1 VVCHCISFSFS
12 RSVAGRYNDSLH
24 TDARRLL
31 LSSFK
36 MGLCAGEFKAVMLP
50 SITDGGIAGRLL
62 LRSDSLIKSDCRT
75 KQFNQNS

>member
-1 VVCHCISFSFS
+1 
-12 RSVAGRYNDSLH
+12 
-24 TDARRLL
+24 
-31 LSSFK
+31 

-50 SITDGGIAGRLL
+50 SIIDGGIAGRLL